1 MRRNGPIVADQ
12 EEDRGM
18 ASAAQQF
25 RIEKDSMGEVKV
37 PQQAYY
43 GAQTQRAI
51 ENFPISH
58 PSSQRRFPRE
68 FIRALGLIKLAA
80 AQVNRELGLL
90 DDRLTEAIVRA
101 AQEVVEGRFDDDFA
115 IDIYQTGSGTSTNMN
130 ANEVIANRAVELLGG
145 ARGSRTIH
153 PNDHVNICQSSNDV
167 IPTAIHVAALERLEK
182 HLLPALHDLQRALAA
197 KARDFDDVMKI
208 GRTHLMDAT
217 PIRLGQEFSGYARQ
231 VELGIRRVEHSR
243 ASLAELAL
251 GGTAV
256 GTGLN
261 AHPEFAKRVIARLGE
276 LTGLE
281 FREAEN
287 HFEAQG
293 AQDALVEVSG
303 ALKTVAVSLMKIA
316 NDLRWMASGPRCGI
330 GELTLPE
337 LQPGSSIMPGK
348 VNPVIPESVIQ
359 VAAQVLGNDTVVT
372 LGAQWGALDLNTMM
386 PVMAHNLLES
396 IHLLGAAAWNFAE
409 RCVVGIQ
416 ANRDRCAELIEQSQ
430 SMCTALAPEIGYDAA
445 AQIAKESFAS
455 GKTVRQIAQ
464 ERQVLPD
471 DRLNELLDPRR
482 MTEPGLTGGPA
493 GG

>member
-1 MRRNGPIVADQ
+1 
-12 EEDRGM
+12 M
-18 ASAAQQF
+18 ASAEQQF
-25 RIEKDSMGEVKV
+25 RVEKDSMGEVNV
-37 PQQAYY
+37 PQHAYY

-51 ENFPISH
+51 DNFPIS
-58 PSSQRRFPRE
+58 PRRFSRE
-68 FIRALGLIKLAA
+68 FIRAIGLIKMAA
-80 AQVNRELGLL
+80 TQVNRDLGLL
-90 DDRLTEAIVRA
+90 EARLSEPIVGA
-101 AQEVVEGRFDDDFA
+101 AQEVVDGKFDADFA

-130 ANEVIANRAVELLGG
+130 ANEVIANRAIELAGG
-145 ARGSRTIH
+145 SRGSRLIH
-153 PNDHVNICQSSNDV
+153 PNDHVNMCQSSNDV

-182 HLLPALHDLQRALAA
+182 HLVPGLRTLHKALVA
-197 KARDFDDVMKI
+197 KAKEFEDVMKI

-231 VELGIRRVEHSR
+231 VELGIRRVENTR
-243 ASLAELAL
+243 VSLAELAL

-261 AHPEFAKRVIARLGE
+261 THPEFAKRVIARLSE
-276 LTGLE
+276 LTGVA

-316 NDLRWMASGPRCGI
+316 NDLRWMGSGPRCGL
-330 GELTLPE
+330 GELMLPE

-359 VAAQVLGNDTVVT
+359 VAAQVLGNDLAVA

-386 PVMAHNLLES
+386 PVMASNLLES
-396 IHLLGAAAWNFAE
+396 IHILGTVAANFAE
-409 RCVVGIQ
+409 LCVVGIQ
-416 ANRDRCAELIEQSQ
+416 ADRERCAALIEQSQ
-430 SMCTALAPEIGYDAA
+430 AMCTALAPEIGYDAA

-455 GKTVRQIAQ
+455 GKTVRQIAK
-464 ERQVLPD
+464 ERQVLPA
-471 DRLNELLDPRR
+471 DRLDELLDPRR

>member
-1 MRRNGPIVADQ
+1 
-12 EEDRGM
+12 M
-18 ASAAQQF
+18 ASGEQQF
-25 RIEKDSMGEVKV
+25 RVEKDSMGEVKV
-37 PQQAYY
+37 PQHAYY

-51 ENFPISH
+51 DNFPI
-58 PSSQRRFPRE
+58 SQRRFPRE
-68 FIRALGLIKLAA
+68 FIRAIGLIKMAA
-80 AQVNRELGLL
+80 TQVNRELGLL
-90 DDRLTEAIVRA
+90 DERVTEPIVRA
-101 AQEVVEGRFDDDFA
+101 AQEVIDGTFDADFV

-130 ANEVIANRAVELLGG
+130 ANEIIANRAMELAGG
-145 ARGSRTIH
+145 TRGGRLIH
-153 PNDHVNICQSSNDV
+153 PNDHVNMCQSSNDV
-167 IPTAIHVAALERLEK
+167 IPTAIHVAALERINA
-182 HLLPALHDLQRALAA
+182 HLLPALRTLLNALAA
-197 KARDFDDVMKI
+197 KAREFDAVMKI

-231 VELGIRRVEHSR
+231 VELGIRRVESTR

-261 AHPEFAKRVIARLGE
+261 AHPEFPKRVIARLSE
-276 LTGLE
+276 LTGIE

-303 ALKTVAVSLMKIA
+303 VLKTVAVSLMKIA
-316 NDLRWMASGPRCGI
+316 NDLRWMGSGPRCGI
-330 GELTLPE
+330 GELLLPE

-359 VAAQVLGNDTVVT
+359 VAAQVIGNDTVVT
-372 LGAQWGALDLNTMM
+372 LGAQWGVLDLNTMM
-386 PVMAHNLLES
+386 PVMASNLLES
-396 IHLLGAAAWNFAE
+396 IHILGTAAANFAE
-409 RCVVGIQ
+409 RCIVGIQ
-416 ANRDRCAELIEQSQ
+416 ANRERCAELIEQSQ

-455 GKTVRQIAQ
+455 GKTVRQIAK

-471 DRLNELLDPRR
+471 ERLNELLYPQR
-482 MTEPGLTGGPA
+482 MTEPGLTAGPA

>member
-1 MRRNGPIVADQ
+1 
-12 EEDRGM
+12 M
-18 ASAAQQF
+18 AA
-25 RIEKDSMGEVKV
+25 
-37 PQQAYY
+37 
-43 GAQTQRAI
+43 T
-51 ENFPISH
+51 
-58 PSSQRRFPRE
+58 
-68 FIRALGLIKLAA
+68 
-80 AQVNRELGLL
+80 QVNRELGLL
-90 DDRLTEAIVRA
+90 DERVTEPIVRA
-101 AQEVVEGRFDDDFA
+101 AQEVIDGTFDADFA

-130 ANEVIANRAVELLGG
+130 ANEIIANRAMELAGG
-145 ARGSRTIH
+145 TRGSRLIH
-153 PNDHVNICQSSNDV
+153 PNDHVNMCQSSNDV
-167 IPTAIHVAALERLEK
+167 IPTAIHVAALERINA
-182 HLLPALHDLQRALAA
+182 HLLPALRTLLNALAA
-197 KARDFDDVMKI
+197 KAREFDAVMKI

-231 VELGIRRVEHSR
+231 VELGIRRVESTR

-261 AHPEFAKRVIARLGE
+261 AHPEFPKRVIARLSE
-276 LTGLE
+276 LTGIE

-303 ALKTVAVSLMKIA
+303 VLKTVAVSLMKIA
-316 NDLRWMASGPRCGI
+316 NDLRWMGSGPRCGI
-330 GELTLPE
+330 GELLLPE

-359 VAAQVLGNDTVVT
+359 VAAQVIGNDTVVT
-372 LGAQWGALDLNTMM
+372 LGAQWGVLDLNTMM
-386 PVMAHNLLES
+386 PVMASNLLES
-396 IHLLGAAAWNFAE
+396 IHILGTAAANFAE
-409 RCVVGIQ
+409 RCIVGIQ
-416 ANRDRCAELIEQSQ
+416 ANRERCAELIEQSQ

-455 GKTVRQIAQ
+455 GKTVRQIAK

-471 DRLNELLDPRR
+471 DRLNELLDPQR
-482 MTEPGLTGGPA
+482 MTEPGLTAGPA

>member
-1 MRRNGPIVADQ
+1 
-12 EEDRGM
+12 M
-18 ASAAQQF
+18 AAAEQQF

-68 FIRALGLIKLAA
+68 FIQALGLIKMAA
-80 AQVNRELGLL
+80 AQVNQELGLL
-90 DDRLTEAIVRA
+90 DDHLSAAIMRA
-101 AQEVVEGRFDDDFA
+101 TQEMVEGEFDADFA

-130 ANEVIANRAVELLGG
+130 ANEIIANRAVELLGG
-145 ARGSRTIH
+145 SRGSRTVH

-167 IPTAIHVAALERLEK
+167 IPTAIHVAALERLEN

-197 KARDFDDVMKI
+197 KAREFDEVMKI

-231 VELGIRRVEHSR
+231 IELGIRRLEQTR
-243 ASLAELAL
+243 TSLVELAL

-261 AHPEFAKRVIARLGE
+261 AHPEFAKRVIHRLSE
-276 LTGLE
+276 LTGIE

-303 ALKTVAVSLMKIA
+303 ALKTLAVSLMKIA

-348 VNPVIPESVIQ
+348 VNPVIPESVLQ
-359 VAAQVLGNDTVVT
+359 VAAQVLGNDMVVT
-372 LGAQWGALDLNTMM
+372 LGAQWGVLDLNTML
-386 PVMAHNLLES
+386 PVMAYNLLES
-396 IHLLGAAAWNFAE
+396 IHLLGAAARNFAE
-409 RCVVGIQ
+409 RCIGGIQ
-416 ANRDRCAELIEQSQ
+416 ANRERCAELIEQSQ

-464 ERQVLPD
+464 ERKVLPE

-482 MTEPGLTGGPA
+482 MTEPGLTGGPT

>member
-1 MRRNGPIVADQ
+1 MT
-12 EEDRGM
+12 
-18 ASAAQQF
+18 AAEQQF

-51 ENFPISH
+51 ENFPIS
-58 PSSQRRFPRE
+58 PRRFPRE

-80 AQVNRELGLL
+80 AQVNKDLGLL
-90 DDRLTEAIVRA
+90 DEHLSTAIMRA
-101 AQEVVEGRFDDDFA
+101 AQEIAEGQFDADFA

-130 ANEVIANRAVELLGG
+130 ANEIIANRGVELLGG
-145 ARGSRTIH
+145 DRGSRTIH

-197 KARDFDDVMKI
+197 KAREFDEVMKI

-231 VELGIRRVEHSR
+231 IELGIRRLEHTR

-261 AHPEFAKRVIARLGE
+261 AHPEFAKRVIHRLSE
-276 LTGLE
+276 LTGIE

-348 VNPVIPESVIQ
+348 VNPVIPESVLQ

-372 LGAQWGALDLNTMM
+372 LGAQWGVLDLNTML

-396 IHLLGAAAWNFAE
+396 IHLLGAAARNFAE
-409 RCVVGIQ
+409 RCIVGIE
-416 ANRDRCAELIEQSQ
+416 ANRQRCAELIEQSQ

-464 ERQVLPD
+464 ERRVLSAE
-471 DRLNELLDPRR
+471 RLNELLDPRR

>member
-1 MRRNGPIVADQ
+1 
-12 EEDRGM
+12 M
-18 ASAAQQF
+18 ASAEQQF
-25 RIEKDSMGEVKV
+25 RVEKDSMGEVRV

-51 ENFPISH
+51 DNFPISH

-68 FIRALGLIKLAA
+68 FIRAIGLIKLAA
-80 AQVNRELGLL
+80 AQVNRDLGLL
-90 DDRLTEAIVRA
+90 EGRLSEAIVQA
-101 AQEVVEGRFDDDFA
+101 TQEVIEGKFDGDF
-115 IDIYQTGSGTSTNMN
+115 

-167 IPTAIHVAALERLEK
+167 IPTAIHVAAMERIEQ
-182 HLLPALHDLQRALAA
+182 HLLPALRDLHSALAA
-197 KARDFDDVMKI
+197 KAKAFDGVMKI

-231 VELGIRRVEHSR
+231 VELGIRRIEQTR
-243 ASLAELAL
+243 TSLLELAL

-261 AHPEFAKRVIARLGE
+261 AHPEFPKRAIARLSE
-276 LTGLE
+276 LTGIQ

-303 ALKTVAVSLMKIA
+303 ALKTVAVSFMKIA
-316 NDLRWMASGPRCGI
+316 NDIRWMGSGPRCGI
-330 GELTLPE
+330 GEILLPE

-348 VNPVIPESVIQ
+348 VNPVIAESVIQ
-359 VAAQVLGNDTVVT
+359 VAAQVLGNDTVVA
-372 LGAQWGALDLNTMM
+372 LGGQWGVLDLNTMM

-396 IHLLGAAAWNFAE
+396 IHLLGAAAANFAV
-409 RCVVGIQ
+409 RCVVGIE
-416 ANRDRCAELIEQSQ
+416 ADRERCAELIEQSQ

-445 AQIAKESFAS
+445 AQIAKESFAT

-464 ERQVLPD
+464 ERRVLPE
-471 DRLNELLDPRR
+471 DRLAELLDPRR
-482 MTEPGLTGGPA
+482 MTEPGLTAGPA

>member
-1 MRRNGPIVADQ
+1 
-12 EEDRGM
+12 M
-18 ASAAQQF
+18 ASGEQQF
-25 RIEKDSMGEVKV
+25 RVEKDSMGEVKV
-37 PQQAYY
+37 PQHAYY

-51 ENFPISH
+51 DNFPI
-58 PSSQRRFPRE
+58 SQRRFPQE
-68 FIRALGLIKLAA
+68 FIRAIGLIKMAA
-80 AQVNRELGLL
+80 TQVNRELGLL
-90 DDRLTEAIVRA
+90 DERVTAPIVRA
-101 AQEVVEGRFDDDFA
+101 AQEVIDGTFDADFA

-130 ANEVIANRAVELLGG
+130 ANEIIANRAMELAGG
-145 ARGSRTIH
+145 TRGSRLIH
-153 PNDHVNICQSSNDV
+153 PNDHVNMCQSSNDV
-167 IPTAIHVAALERLEK
+167 IPTAIHVAALERINA
-182 HLLPALHDLQRALAA
+182 HLLPALRTLLNALAA
-197 KARDFDDVMKI
+197 KAREFDAVMKI

-231 VELGIRRVEHSR
+231 VELGIRRVESTR

-261 AHPEFAKRVIARLGE
+261 AHPEFPKRVIARLSE
-276 LTGLE
+276 LTGIE

-303 ALKTVAVSLMKIA
+303 VLKTVAVSLMKIA
-316 NDLRWMASGPRCGI
+316 NDLRWMGSGPRCGI
-330 GELTLPE
+330 GELLLPE

-359 VAAQVLGNDTVVT
+359 VAAQVIGNDTVVT
-372 LGAQWGALDLNTMM
+372 LGAQWGVLDLNTMM
-386 PVMAHNLLES
+386 PVMASNLLES
-396 IHLLGAAAWNFAE
+396 IHILGTAAANFAE
-409 RCVVGIQ
+409 RCIVGIQ
-416 ANRDRCAELIEQSQ
+416 ANRERCAELIEQSQ

-455 GKTVRQIAQ
+455 GKTVRQIAK

-471 DRLNELLDPRR
+471 DRLNELLDPQR
-482 MTEPGLTGGPA
+482 MTEPGLTAGPA

>member
-1 MRRNGPIVADQ
+1 
-12 EEDRGM
+12 
-18 ASAAQQF
+18 
-25 RIEKDSMGEVKV
+25 
-37 PQQAYY
+37 
-43 GAQTQRAI
+43 
-51 ENFPISH
+51 
-58 PSSQRRFPRE
+58 
-68 FIRALGLIKLAA
+68 
-80 AQVNRELGLL
+80 
-90 DDRLTEAIVRA
+90 
-101 AQEVVEGRFDDDFA
+101 
-115 IDIYQTGSGTSTNMN
+115 
-130 ANEVIANRAVELLGG
+130 
-145 ARGSRTIH
+145 
-153 PNDHVNICQSSNDV
+153 
-167 IPTAIHVAALERLEK
+167 
-182 HLLPALHDLQRALAA
+182 LHILHNALAA
-197 KARDFDDVMKI
+197 KAREFDDVMKI

-231 VELGIRRVEHSR
+231 VELGIRRIENTR

-261 AHPEFAKRVIARLGE
+261 AHPEFPKRVIARLSE

-316 NDLRWMASGPRCGI
+316 NDLRWMGSGPRCGI
-330 GELTLPE
+330 GELLLPE

-372 LGAQWGALDLNTMM
+372 LGAQWGVLDLNTMM
-386 PVMAHNLLES
+386 PVMASNLLES
-396 IHLLGAAAWNFAE
+396 IHILGTAAANFAE
-409 RCVVGIQ
+409 RCIVGIE
-416 ANRDRCAELIEQSQ
+416 ANRERCAELIEQSQ
-430 SMCTALAPEIGYDAA
+430 AMCTALAPEIGYDAA

-455 GKTVRQIAQ
+455 GKTVRQIAM
-464 ERQVLPD
+464 ERKVLPE
-471 DRLNELLDPRR
+471 DRLNDLLDPRR
-482 MTEPGLTGGPA
+482 MTEPGLTAGPA

>member
-1 MRRNGPIVADQ
+1 
-12 EEDRGM
+12 M
-18 ASAAQQF
+18 AAAEQQW

-51 ENFPISH
+51 ENFPIS
-58 PSSQRRFPRE
+58 PRRFPRE

-80 AQVNRELGLL
+80 AQVNQELGLL
-90 DDRLTEAIVRA
+90 DEHLSTAIIRA
-101 AQEVVEGRFDDDFA
+101 AQEIVEGKFDADFA

-130 ANEVIANRAVELLGG
+130 ANEIIANRAVEWLGG
-145 ARGSRTIH
+145 SRGSRTIH

-182 HLLPALHDLQRALAA
+182 HLLPALRDLQLALAA
-197 KARDFDDVMKI
+197 KAREFDGVMKI

-231 VELGIRRVEHSR
+231 IELGMHRLDHTR

-261 AHPEFAKRVIARLGE
+261 AHPEFAKRVIHRLSE
-276 LTGLE
+276 LTGIE

-303 ALKTVAVSLMKIA
+303 ALKTLAVSLMKIA

-330 GELTLPE
+330 GEITLPE

-348 VNPVIPESVIQ
+348 VNPVIPESVLQ
-359 VAAQVLGNDTVVT
+359 VAAQVLGNDMVVT
-372 LGAQWGALDLNTMM
+372 LGAQWGVLDLNTML

-396 IHLLGAAAWNFAE
+396 IDLLGSAARNFAE
-409 RCVVGIQ
+409 RCIEGIQ
-416 ANRDRCAELIEQSQ
+416 ANRERCAELIEQSQ

-445 AQIAKESFAS
+445 AQIAKESFAT

-464 ERQVLPD
+464 ER
-471 DRLNELLDPRR
+471 RLLSEERLHELLDPRR

>member
-1 MRRNGPIVADQ
+1 
-12 EEDRGM
+12 M
-18 ASAAQQF
+18 ASPEQQF
-25 RIEKDSMGEVKV
+25 RVEKDSMGEVKV
-37 PQQAYY
+37 PQEAYY

-51 ENFPISH
+51 DNFPI
-58 PSSQRRFPRE
+58 SQRRFPRE
-68 FIRALGLIKLAA
+68 LIRALGLIKMAA
-80 AQVNRELGLL
+80 TQVNRELGLL
-90 DDRLTEAIVRA
+90 DERLTEPIIRA
-101 AQEVVEGRFDDDFA
+101 AQEVVDGKFDTDFA

-130 ANEVIANRAVELLGG
+130 ANEVIANRAIELAGG
-145 ARGSRTIH
+145 ARGSRLIH
-153 PNDHVNICQSSNDV
+153 PNDHVNMCQSSNDV
-167 IPTAIHVAALERLEK
+167 IPTAIHVAALERLER
-182 HLLPALHDLQRALAA
+182 HLLPALCTLHKTLSA
-197 KARDFDDVMKI
+197 KAREFDDVMKI

-231 VELGIRRVEHSR
+231 VELGMRRIENTY
-243 ASLAELAL
+243 ASLGELAL

-261 AHPEFAKRVIARLGE
+261 AHPEFAKRVIARLSE
-276 LTGLE
+276 LTGVG

-293 AQDALVEVSG
+293 AQDALVEASG

-316 NDLRWMASGPRCGI
+316 NDIRWMGSGPRCGI
-330 GELTLPE
+330 GELMLPE

-386 PVMAHNLLES
+386 PVMASNLLES
-396 IHLLGAAAWNFAE
+396 IHILGTAAANFAE
-409 RCVVGIQ
+409 LCIAGIQ
-416 ANRDRCAELIEQSQ
+416 ADRERCAALIEQSQ
-430 SMCTALAPEIGYDAA
+430 AMCTALAPEIGYDAA

-464 ERQVLPD
+464 ERQVLPEA
-471 DRLNELLDPRR
+471 RLNELLDPRR
-482 MTEPGLTGGPA
+482 MTEPGLTAGPA